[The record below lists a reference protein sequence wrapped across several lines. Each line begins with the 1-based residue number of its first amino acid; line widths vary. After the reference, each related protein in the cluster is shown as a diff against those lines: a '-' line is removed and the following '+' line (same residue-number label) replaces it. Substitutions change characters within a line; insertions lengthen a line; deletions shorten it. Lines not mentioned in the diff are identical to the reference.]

1 MFAIIVTEKGGEQ
14 RRLEFDKSEIT
25 IGRVQGNDVI
35 LPKGNVSKRHARIVL
50 KDGKFIIV
58 DLKSTNGTYVNGR
71 KITSPLVVKESD
83 KIYIGDFILGVEE
96 SGAGAGAAAGGPP
109 PPEALPPPMPAPN
122 AAPPPAPPV
131 PSPYPRPPEPASA
144 PAPRPPAPTTTGAR
158 PPAPPP
164 MPAGP
169 PAAIPP
175 IPDPLAAG
183 PGSAPAS
190 APAPATGVA
199 PAIPPARPRVPA
211 AVPSPRPAAGDKSAP
226 AAPIPVV
233 DQRSEPRP
241 APAGLSGP
249 RSPTTVD
256 PSPMAIPP
264 IAPPAAVP
272 PVAPTASPAP
282 PVQPVQI
289 VAPRPMPRELGRGIR
304 VEPLAQAVVRR
315 LEAQDAILA
324 RLVPRLD
331 LDKVSPQRLGDED
344 LEQKAKSAIVDMV
357 ETMASSGDLPDGVD
371 QDALIKDVLNEAIG
385 LGPLE
390 DLVADAAVDEIIVDR
405 RDRIVVRRDG
415 KLGGSG
421 RGFSS
426 DEALRRVVDRLVAP
440 SGSRLSESLPLVD
453 VRVRDGYHVTAAV
466 PPVAVRGACLTLRK
480 ASSRARTLVE
490 LQSASALSPAM
501 ADFLTTCVAARR
513 NLLVCGAP
521 GAGKSGVVAA
531 LASAIPPGER
541 IVSVEEVAELALG
554 REEWIALEARPGDG
568 NGTRAVGLG
577 AILQSALRMRADR
590 LVVGEVRGPE
600 AFELVS
606 ALAASTDAA
615 IVANA
620 GDGARI
626 GLARLTALAHLGAP
640 GASAEAIRHL
650 VSSAF
655 DVVVH
660 VARYA
665 DGVVR
670 IASIS
675 EIAGVRADGFD
686 VRELFG
692 FRGAGAG
699 FSATGVVPAFY
710 GEIAA
715 LGIPADAAIF
725 RA

>member
-96 SGAGAGAAAGGPP
+96 SGAGAAAGGPP
-109 PPEALPPPMPAPN
+109 PPEALPPPAPAP
-122 AAPPPAPPV
+122 APSPAPV
-131 PSPYPRPPEPASA
+131 PSPYPRPAEQASG
-144 PAPRPPAPTTTGAR
+144 PAPRPPVPTTTAQR

-164 MPAGP
+164 MPPGP

-175 IPDPLAAG
+175 IPDSLAAAPG
-183 PGSAPAS
+183 PLPVTGAAPA
-190 APAPATGVA
+190 V
-199 PAIPPARPRVPA
+199 PPVRPRVPA
-211 AVPSPRPAAGDKSAP
+211 AVPSPRPTGADKSAP
-226 AAPIPVV
+226 APAPIIDRP
-233 DQRSEPRP
+233 SEPRP
-241 APAGLSGP
+241 AGPGLAGP

-256 PSPMAIPP
+256 PAPMPMASPP
-264 IAPPAAVP
+264 PTAPVAAPP
-272 PVAPTASPAP
+272 PA
-282 PVQPVQI
+282 
-289 VAPRPMPRELGRGIR
+289 VAPRPMPSSLGRGIR

-331 LDKVSPQRLGDED
+331 LDKVSPQRLGDDD

-390 DLVADAAVDEIIVDR
+390 DLVADSAVNEIIVDR
-405 RDRIVVRRDG
+405 RDRIIVRRDG

-440 SGSRLSESLPLVD
+440 SGHRLSESLPLVD

-480 ASSRARTLVE
+480 SNARARSLTE
-490 LQSASALSPAM
+490 LQNAGALSQPM
-501 ADFLTTCVAARR
+501 TEFLSTCVAARR

-521 GAGKSGVVAA
+521 GAGKSAVVAA

-554 REEWIALEARPGDG
+554 REEWISLETRPGDS

-590 LVVGEVRGPE
+590 LVVGEVRGVE
-600 AFELVS
+600 AFDLVS

-615 IVANA
+615 IVTNT
-620 GDGARI
+620 GDGARV
-626 GLARLTALAHLGAP
+626 GLGRLTALAHLGAP
-640 GASAEAIRHL
+640 GAGAEAVRHL
-650 VSSAF
+650 VACAF
-655 DVVVH
+655 DIVVH
-660 VARYA
+660 VARYV

-675 EIAGVRADGFD
+675 EVVGARADGFD

-692 FRGAGAG
+692 FRGAGSG
-699 FSATGVVPAFY
+699 FSATGAVPAFY
-710 GEIAA
+710 SEIAA

>member
-1 MFAIIVTEKGGEQ
+1 MT
-14 RRLEFDKSEIT
+14 
-25 IGRVQGNDVI
+25 
-35 LPKGNVSKRHARIVL
+35 P
-50 KDGKFIIV
+50 
-58 DLKSTNGTYVNGR
+58 
-71 KITSPLVVKESD
+71 
-83 KIYIGDFILGVEE
+83 
-96 SGAGAGAAAGGPP
+96 
-109 PPEALPPPMPAPN
+109 PAPMAPMAAPM
-122 AAPPPAPPV
+122 AAPPPA
-131 PSPYPRPPEPASA
+131 
-144 PAPRPPAPTTTGAR
+144 
-158 PPAPPP
+158 
-164 MPAGP
+164 
-169 PAAIPP
+169 
-175 IPDPLAAG
+175 
-183 PGSAPAS
+183 
-190 APAPATGVA
+190 
-199 PAIPPARPRVPA
+199 
-211 AVPSPRPAAGDKSAP
+211 
-226 AAPIPVV
+226 
-233 DQRSEPRP
+233 
-241 APAGLSGP
+241 
-249 RSPTTVD
+249 
-256 PSPMAIPP
+256 
-264 IAPPAAVP
+264 
-272 PVAPTASPAP
+272 
-282 PVQPVQI
+282 

-315 LEAQDAILA
+315 LDAQDAILA

-331 LDKVSPQRLGDED
+331 LDKVSPQRLGDDD

-390 DLVADAAVDEIIVDR
+390 DLVADSAVDEIIVDR
-405 RDRIVVRRDG
+405 RDRIIVRRDG

-440 SGSRLSESLPLVD
+440 SGHRLSESLPLVD

-480 ASSRARTLVE
+480 SSSRARTLTE
-490 LQSASALSPAM
+490 LQNAGALSQAM
-501 ADFLTTCVAARR
+501 TEFLSTCVAARR

-521 GAGKSGVVAA
+521 GAGKSAVVAA

-554 REEWIALEARPGDG
+554 REEWISLETRPGDS
-568 NGTRAVGLG
+568 NGARAVGLG

-590 LVVGEVRGPE
+590 LVVGEVRGVE
-600 AFELVS
+600 AFDLIS

-615 IVANA
+615 IVTNA
-620 GDGARI
+620 GDGARV
-626 GLARLTALAHLGAP
+626 GLGRLTALAHLGAP
-640 GASAEAIRHL
+640 GAGAEAVRHL
-650 VSSAF
+650 VACAF
-655 DVVVH
+655 DIVVH

-675 EIAGVRADGFD
+675 EVAGARADGFD

-692 FRGAGAG
+692 FRGAGSG